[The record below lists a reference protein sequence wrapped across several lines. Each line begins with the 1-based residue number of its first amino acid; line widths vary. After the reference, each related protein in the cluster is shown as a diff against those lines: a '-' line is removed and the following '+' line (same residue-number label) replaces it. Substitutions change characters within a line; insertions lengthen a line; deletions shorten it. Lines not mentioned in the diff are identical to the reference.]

1 MATSRDEIREWL
13 ARAQKANAT
22 HMIVVCDTYD
32 HEDYPIDVMPGQDVR
47 QIYNQYNGPDMQRV
61 MEIYNLSMDL
71 EAQLL
76 ETRARNF

>member
-1 MATSRDEIREWL
+1 MSTSRDEIREWL
-13 ARAQKANAT
+13 ARARKANAT

-47 QIYNQYNGPDMQRV
+47 QVYDQYNGPNMQRV